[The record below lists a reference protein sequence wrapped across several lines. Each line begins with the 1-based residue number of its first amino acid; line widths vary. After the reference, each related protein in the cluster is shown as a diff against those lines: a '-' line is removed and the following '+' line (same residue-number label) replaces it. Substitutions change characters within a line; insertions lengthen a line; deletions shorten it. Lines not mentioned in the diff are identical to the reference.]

1 MNTSRLPT
9 QKMHPEGAVPLE
21 EEQWLSLECAGGNFK
36 DTRLAK
42 RFKAVLSRLWKGMG
56 DTIPLACE
64 D

>member
-1 MNTSRLPT
+1 
-9 QKMHPEGAVPLE
+9 MHPERAVPLE

-36 DTRLAK
+36 DARLAK